1 MEVQKQEWET
11 PELVAYDTVV
21 EVTGDESLDKV
32 GSEIDAYT
40 PTIPALDGEV
50 FPD

>member
-21 EVTGDESLDKV
+21 EVTGQSLDKV